1 MLCKLHTFAQRKN
14 NGDMATIKAILRTRK
29 DAGKLRFRVSDGR
42 GVQLWYASDIEV
54 KVSLWDEKAEQIKNR
69 VICPKEVRTS
79 VNAAVKST
87 RELLEKVYDEHK
99 AEIKTSEDLAR
110 FLDEELHPEKKEP
123 TEAKKKT
130 FFEAYNEFMAKHEIS
145 EREKKNY
152 RTLERTLHRYQGYMN
167 ATKKGGYTLDYDTMT
182 TDELNNFFCFCKD
195 EFTLMHEKKN
205 AKLFGTLLREY
216 PLLDNIKRE
225 TTQVEQRGANT
236 IIKMKQRYKC
246 FWSWLLKG
254 KYTLNNPFADLV
266 IGTAKYGT
274 PYYITPAERDF
285 IAEFDLSASPKL
297 ERQRDIFIF
306 QCLIGCR
313 VGDLLEMTGKNM
325 VGDEVHYIPHKT
337 CKNKPER
344 IEVPLNPKAMEIVQK
359 YGRIGKDEPLLPF
372 ISAQKY
378 NDAIKEIFTVCGI
391 TRCVPVIDPKTGE
404 SVLMPINEIASS
416 HMARRTFVGTLYKKV
431 KDPNLI
437 GKLSGHSENSR
448 AFARYRKIDKDTERE
463 LIALL

>member
-1 MLCKLHTFAQRKN
+1 
-14 NGDMATIKAILRTRK
+14 MATIKAILRTRK

-42 GVQLWYASDIEV
+42 AVQLWYASDIEV
-54 KVSLWDEKAEQIKNR
+54 KVSLWDDKAEQIKNR
-69 VICPKEVRTS
+69 VLCPKEVRTS
-79 VNAAVKST
+79 VNSAVKDT
-87 RELLEKVYDEHK
+87 KELLQKVYSAHQT
-99 AEIKTSEDLAR
+99 EIKTSDDLAR
-110 FLDEELHPEKKEP
+110 LVDEELHPEKKEP
-123 TEAKKKT
+123 TEAKQKT
-130 FFEAYNEFMAKHEIS
+130 FFGAYNTFMMEHEIS

-152 RTLERTLHRYQGYMN
+152 RSLERTLHRYQGYMN

-182 TDELNNFFCFCKD
+182 SDELNKFFRFCKD
-195 EFTLMHEKKN
+195 EFTLMHQKKN
-205 AKLFGTLLREY
+205 EKLFAELLESY
-216 PLLDNIKRE
+216 PLLDGVKRA

-246 FWSWLLKG
+246 FWGWLLKEE
-254 KYTLNNPFADLV
+254 YTTNNPFAKIV

-274 PYYITPAERDF
+274 PYYITPAERDL
-285 IAEFDLSASPKL
+285 IAEYDLSSSPKL

-313 VGDLLEMTGKNM
+313 VGDLLEMTGKNI
-325 VGDEVHYIPHKT
+325 VGDEVQYIPHKT
-337 CKNKPER
+337 CHNKPQR
-344 IEVPLNPKAMEIVQK
+344 LSVPLNPKALQIVKK
-359 YGRIGKDEPLLPF
+359 YGRSKDEPLLPF
-372 ISAQKY
+372 ISSQKY

-391 TRCVPVIDPKTGE
+391 TRNVPVIDPKTGE

-448 AFARYRKIDKDTERE
+448 AFARYREIDDEMKRD
-463 LIALL
+463 LIKLL